1 MGAIDILTDILIL
14 TVYFICIVYV
24 LYRAFNS
31 LEDRVIITFDS
42 EASKT
47 ALDSQFD
54 QWRLKNQIDV
64 KVLPQGPRPL
74 GPLQNL
80 TVFIQNGYSD
90 IQVDIDWDRSSL
102 TRPIPVP
109 KKPPLQLAQRII
121 HLIPTMTMDL
131 FQNQASSVVNPGET
145 LSATL
150 ATEDV
155 LARNKDNQIIEQ
167 VTPLV
172 SSLEKIA
179 SFPNEAQRKYS
190 LNLVVRLKRL
200 SEQADEVVRILMP
213 YTFTVGLLPGSESLP
228 FFRVLKLF
236 EEFRITIQPFIT
248 ITLIIIGMF
257 LMIVLAAQQ

>member
-1 MGAIDILTDILIL
+1 MTDILIL
-14 TVYFICIVYV
+14 TVYFICIFYV

-42 EASKT
+42 ETSKT
-47 ALDSQFD
+47 ALDTQLG
-54 QWRLKNQIDV
+54 QWRLENRIDV

-80 TVFIQNGYSD
+80 TVGIQNGYSD

-102 TRPIPVP
+102 TRPIPVA

-121 HLIPTMTMDL
+121 HMIPTMTMDL
-131 FQNQASSVVNPGET
+131 FRHQASSVVNPGET

-167 VTPLV
+167 VAPLV
-172 SSLEKIA
+172 SSLEKVA
-179 SFPNEAQRKYS
+179 AFPNEAQRKYS
-190 LNLVVRLKRL
+190 LNLVVRFKRL
-200 SEQADEVVRILMP
+200 GEQADEVAQILMP

-228 FFRVLKLF
+228 FVRLLKIL
-236 EEFRITIQPFIT
+236 EEFWTTIQPFIT
-248 ITLIIIGMF
+248 ITLIIVGLI
-257 LMIVLAAQQ
+257 LMMVLSA

>member
-1 MGAIDILTDILIL
+1 MTDILIL
-14 TVYFICIVYV
+14 TVYIICIVYV

-47 ALDSQFD
+47 ALESQLG
-54 QWRLKNQIDV
+54 QWRLENRIDV

-80 TVFIQNGYSD
+80 TVFIRNDYSD
-90 IQVDIDWDRSSL
+90 IQMDIDWDRSSL
-102 TRPIPVP
+102 TRPIPVA

-131 FQNQASSVVNPGET
+131 YQTQASSVVNPGEM

-150 ATEDV
+150 ATEDI

-167 VTPLV
+167 VSPLV
-172 SSLEKIA
+172 SSLEKVA
-179 SFPNEAQRKYS
+179 VFPNEAQRKYS

-200 SEQADEVVRILMP
+200 GEQADEVVRLLMP
-213 YTFTVGLLPGSESLP
+213 YTFTVGLLPGSDSLP
-228 FFRVLKLF
+228 FSRLLKFL
-236 EEFRITIQPFIT
+236 EELWLTIQPFLT
-248 ITLIIIGMF
+248 IAVIIFGLI
-257 LMIVLAAQQ
+257 LMMVLSA